1 MVRHNVKQ
9 IKEMRVLLTK
19 EEIEIIEKSETCKRH
34 SMFIESKQAISEDSH
49 FYFCEIMPTGATTIF
64 ELGKIVQR
72 EKNEN
77 N

>member
-1 MVRHNVKQ
+1 
-9 IKEMRVLLTK
+9 MRVLLTK

-34 SMFIESKQAISEDSH
+34 SMFIESKQAISEDSED
-49 FYFCEIMPTGATTIF
+49 FYFCEIKPDGATTIF

>member
-1 MVRHNVKQ
+1 
-9 IKEMRVLLTK
+9 MRVILTK
-19 EEIEIIEKSETCKRH
+19 EEIEIIYNSEMCKRH
-34 SMFIESKQAISEDSH
+34 SMFIESKVLIGDSQH
-49 FYFCEIMPTGATTIF
+49 FYLCEIKPDGATTIF

>member
-1 MVRHNVKQ
+1 
-9 IKEMRVLLTK
+9 MRVILTK
-19 EEIEIIEKSETCKRH
+19 QEIEIIEKSETCKRH
-34 SMFIESKQAISEDSH
+34 SMFIESKVSISEDSH
-49 FYFCEIMPTGATTIF
+49 FYFCEIKPDGATTIF

>member
-1 MVRHNVKQ
+1 
-9 IKEMRVLLTK
+9 MRVILSK
-19 EEIEIIEKSETCKRH
+19 EEIEIIDNSKMCKRH
-34 SMFIESKQAISEDSH
+34 SMFIESKVLIGEESDY
-49 FYFCEIMPTGATTIF
+49 YFCEIKPDGATTIF